1 MMGDVVRAY
10 RRRLGL
16 SQEDLAH
23 RAGVSVRGIRKIE
36 AQRTGTPRPATVRL
50 LADAFGLAGA
60 ERDRFCQTA
69 PGRDRARAPSP
80 SDAPATEGL
89 VGRHDELATLC
100 AHADAASDG
109 QFRLVWISGE
119 AGAGKSALTRALTA
133 TLAQRGWRTALGR
146 SPEVDGAP
154 SAWAWTDVVRA
165 LLDGGGP
172 APDGELMDRLR
183 PLIEAGAPAPCRP
196 AIAPFWM
203 ARAVVELLRLRA
215 GPLPLLVVLDDAH
228 RAGEE
233 TLQILRYAATE
244 LADRPVLVVATLR
257 PTEVGPA
264 LGATRAA
271 LAGPCTAR
279 VEVGGLAESDVAL
292 LLRESLGAVVAP
304 EVVRLITARTGGNPL
319 FVGETARLIADR
331 GFAAATELVPAGVG
345 DVLRRRLASL
355 PAPALAA
362 LRTVA
367 VVGIEVE
374 VEVLLSIGAAGADAV
389 LAGLDAAVRA
399 GLLTEPAP
407 GVVRFSHVLVRD
419 TIYQDLPGLRRVDL
433 HAQVLATLEKVRP
446 GGTVA
451 LAHHAL
457 AAAGPATAWSA
468 AVRGVEAG
476 RVALDACA
484 YAEAVALLAGALEVI
499 DRSPPPR
506 LGRGTHDALR
516 LDLLCMLVSAQGH
529 AGDVRGARQSRVLA
543 IRSAHDL
550 GDHRSLARAYS
561 AYDAPTLWTTRKYQE
576 PDHELIAGLAATLAL
591 VPEDDPVA
599 RCRLLATLAL
609 ETEATDPR
617 RTGEASREAVDIA
630 ERLDDPV
637 LLCRAL
643 NARFR
648 YIALLGPDRWGELDE
663 IGKRQLDVATAQ
675 GLNAYR
681 AQAHHILCM
690 AQLAHNDLHE
700 AQWHLDQAAAHATS
714 GQLGL
719 VLGIIA
725 MFQGLRELI
734 AGRFAQAE
742 LAYAPIIAQLRHVG
756 SPNIDEVELFIRFCV
771 EHARPGPGRKTRTA
785 ALALLVQPIHE
796 RLGDAV
802 VEPYVRLL
810 IAAGRTG
817 QARAVWRP
825 GTPIPRDHYWF
836 HWTALRAENAVH
848 LGDLATAATCYEQ
861 LLPWRGHL
869 PGLLHA
875 HTALGPVDHTL
886 GDLARALGAP
896 AVASQHYADAV
907 VVSERVGAAHW
918 TARAQAALDAIPQRT
933 TVRSSP
939 PGRAGSVVDPAP
951 LLQRC
956 RGYGAG

>member
-36 AQRTGTPRPATVRL
+36 AQRTGSPRPATVRL
-50 LADAFGLAGA
+50 LADAFGLVGA

-69 PGRDRARAPSP
+69 PGGDHNRPTPS
-80 SDAPATEGL
+80 AAGL
-89 VGRHDELATLC
+89 VGRDDELAALC

-165 LLDGGGP
+165 LLAGGGP
-172 APDGELMDRLR
+172 EPDGELLDRLR
-183 PLIEAGAPAPCRP
+183 PLIADGAPAT
-196 AIAPFWM
+196 APFWA
-203 ARAVVELLRLRA
+203 ARAVVDLLRLHA

-233 TLQILRYAATE
+233 TLQILRYAAAE
-244 LADRPVLVVATLR
+244 LADSPVLVVATLR

-271 LAGPCTAR
+271 LAGPRTGR
-279 VEVGGLAESDVAL
+279 VEVAGLAESGVAL
-292 LLRESLGAVVAP
+292 LLTDHLGAVIAP

-331 GFAAATELVPAGVG
+331 GFAVATELVPAGVG

-355 PAPALAA
+355 PGPAVAA

-367 VVGIEVE
+367 VFGIEVE
-374 VEVLLSIGAAGADAV
+374 VEVLLAIEPAGADAV
-389 LAGLDAAVRA
+389 LEGLDTAVRA

-419 TIYQDLPGLRRVDL
+419 TIYQDLPGLRRVGL
-433 HAQVLATLEKVRP
+433 HAQVLDTLEKARP
-446 GGTVA
+446 GDAVA

-457 AAAGPATAWSA
+457 AAAGPATAWPA
-468 AVRGVEAG
+468 AVRGAEAG

-484 YAEAVALLAGALEVI
+484 YAEATALLTGALEVI
-499 DRSPPPR
+499 GRSPPVR
-506 LGRGTHDALR
+506 RADRAAHDALR
-516 LDLLCMLVSAQGH
+516 LDLLCLLVSAQGH

-543 IRSAHDL
+543 IRLAHDL
-550 GDHRSLARAYS
+550 GDHRRLSRAYT
-561 AYDAPTLWTTRKYQE
+561 AYDAPTLWTNRKYQE
-576 PDHELIAGLAATLAL
+576 PDHELIAGLTATLAL
-591 VPEDDPVA
+591 VPEDDLVA
-599 RCRLLATLAL
+599 RCQLLATLAL

-617 RTGEASREAVDIA
+617 RTDEASREAIGIA
-630 ERLDDPV
+630 SRLDDPV

-663 IGKRQLDVATAQ
+663 IGKRQLDVATAE

-690 AQLAHNDLHE
+690 AQLAHNNLDG
-700 AQWHLDQAAAHATS
+700 AQWHLDRAAEHATS

-725 MFQGLRELI
+725 MFRGLRELV
-734 AGRFAQAE
+734 AGRFAEAE
-742 LAYAPIIAQLRHVG
+742 LAYAPVIAQLRHVG
-756 SPNIDEVELFIRFCV
+756 GPNIDEVELFIRFCI
-771 EHARPGPGRKTRTA
+771 EHARPGPGRKSRMA
-785 ALALLVQPIHE
+785 ALALLVRPIHE

-802 VEPYVRLL
+802 AEPYVRLL
-810 IAAGRTG
+810 IGAGRLD

-825 GTPIPRDHYWF
+825 DTPIPRDHYWF

-848 LGDLATAATCYEQ
+848 LGDLAAAAACYRQ

-886 GDLARALGAP
+886 GDLARALGSP
-896 AVASQHYADAV
+896 AAAARHYADAV
-907 VVSERVGAAHW
+907 TVAERVGAAHW
-918 TARAQAALDAIPQRT
+918 TTRAQAALDATATER
-933 TVRSSP
+933 
-939 PGRAGSVVDPAP
+939 RAAADP
-951 LLQRC
+951 
-956 RGYGAG
+956 

>member
-1 MMGDVVRAY
+1 
-10 RRRLGL
+10 
-16 SQEDLAH
+16 
-23 RAGVSVRGIRKIE
+23 
-36 AQRTGTPRPATVRL
+36 
-50 LADAFGLAGA
+50 
-60 ERDRFCQTA
+60 
-69 PGRDRARAPSP
+69 
-80 SDAPATEGL
+80 
-89 VGRHDELATLC
+89 
-100 AHADAASDG
+100 
-109 QFRLVWISGE
+109 
-119 AGAGKSALTRALTA
+119 LTA

-172 APDGELMDRLR
+172 EPDAELLDRLR
-183 PLIEAGAPAPCRP
+183 PLIEDGAPAT
-196 AIAPFWM
+196 APFWV
-203 ARAVVELLRLRA
+203 ARAVVELLRRHA
-215 GPLPLLVVLDDAH
+215 GPSPLLVVLDDAH

-233 TLQILRYAATE
+233 TLQILRYAAAE
-244 LADRPVLVVATLR
+244 LADSPVLVVATLR

-271 LAGPCTAR
+271 LAGPRTGR
-279 VEVGGLAESDVAL
+279 VEVVGLAESGVAL
-292 LLRESLGAVVAP
+292 LLREHLGAVVAP

-331 GFAAATELVPAGVG
+331 GFAVATELVPDGVG
-345 DVLRRRLASL
+345 EVLRRRLASL
-355 PAPALAA
+355 PGPALAA

-367 VVGIEVE
+367 VFGIEVE
-374 VEVLLSIGAAGADAV
+374 VEVLLSIDPAGADAV
-389 LAGLDAAVRA
+389 LEGLDLAVRA

-419 TIYQDLPGLRRVDL
+419 TIYQDLPRLRRVDL
-433 HAQVLATLEKVRP
+433 HAQVLDTLEKVRP
-446 GGTVA
+446 GDAVA

-457 AAAGPATAWSA
+457 AAAGPATAWPA

-484 YAEAVALLAGALEVI
+484 YAEATALLAGALEVI
-499 DRSPPPR
+499 GRSPPAR
-506 LGRGTHDALR
+506 RADRAAQDAVR

-529 AGDVRGARQSRVLA
+529 AGDVRGARKSRVLA
-543 IRSAHDL
+543 IRLAHDL
-550 GDHRSLARAYS
+550 GDRRSLSRAYA
-561 AYDAPTLWTTRKYQE
+561 AYDAPTLWTNREYQE
-576 PDHELIAGLAATLAL
+576 PDHELIAGLVATLDL

-609 ETEATDPR
+609 ETEATDPP
-617 RTGEASREAVDIA
+617 RTGEASREAIDIA
-630 ERLDDPV
+630 SRLDDPV

-648 YIALLGPDRWGELDE
+648 YIALLSPDRWGELEE
-663 IGKRQLDVATAQ
+663 IGKRQLDVATAE

-690 AQLAHNDLHE
+690 AQLAHNNLDG
-700 AQWHLDQAAAHATS
+700 AQWHLDRAAEHAS
-714 GQLGL
+714 GGQLGL

-725 MFQGLRELI
+725 MFKGLRELI
-734 AGRFAQAE
+734 AGRFAEAE

-771 EHARPGPGRKTRTA
+771 EHARPGPGRKARAA
-785 ALALLVQPIHE
+785 ALAPLVRPIHE
-796 RLGDAV
+796 RHGDAV
-802 VEPYVRLL
+802 AEPYVRLL
-810 IAAGRTG
+810 IGAGRLD

-825 GTPIPRDHYWF
+825 ETPIPRDHYWF

-848 LGDLATAATCYEQ
+848 LGDLATAATCYRQ

-875 HTALGPVDHTL
+875 HTALGPVDQTL
-886 GDLARALGAP
+886 GDLARALGSP
-896 AVASQHYADAV
+896 AASRHYADAAIV
-907 VVSERVGAAHW
+907 AERVGAAHW
-918 TARAQAALDAIPQRT
+918 TTRAQAALAATATERPAT
-933 TVRSSP
+933 
-939 PGRAGSVVDPAP
+939 ADP
-951 LLQRC
+951 
-956 RGYGAG
+956 

>member
-10 RRRLGL
+10 RRQLGL

-23 RAGVSVRGIRKIE
+23 RAGVSVRGVRKIE
-36 AQRTGTPRPATVRL
+36 AQQTGTPRPATVRL

-69 PGRDRARAPSP
+69 LGRDHPRPPPP
-80 SDAPATEGL
+80 SDAPSADGL
-89 VGRHDELATLC
+89 VGRDDELATLC

-165 LLDGGGP
+165 LLDSGGP
-172 APDGELMDRLR
+172 EPDGELLDRLR
-183 PLIEAGAPAPCRP
+183 PLTEDRAPAPGRP
-196 AIAPFWM
+196 AIAPFWV
-203 ARAVVELLRLRA
+203 ARAVVELLRLQA

-244 LADRPVLVVATLR
+244 LADSPVLAVATLR

-264 LGATRAA
+264 LSATQAA
-271 LAGPCTAR
+271 LAGPRTSR
-279 VEVGGLAESDVAL
+279 VEVVGLVESDVAL
-292 LLRESLGAVVAP
+292 LLNKHLGAAVAP
-304 EVVRLITARTGGNPL
+304 EVVRLITERTGGNPL
-319 FVGETARLIADR
+319 FVGETARLIADK

-367 VVGIEVE
+367 VFGIEVE
-374 VEVLLSIGAAGADAV
+374 VEVLLSTDPAGADTV
-389 LAGLDAAVRA
+389 LEGLDVAVRA

-419 TIYQDLPGLRRVDL
+419 TVYQDLPGLRRVDL
-433 HAQVLATLEKVRP
+433 HTQVLNALKEIRP
-446 GGTVA
+446 GNAVA

-484 YAEAVALLAGALEVI
+484 YAEATTLLAGALKVI
-499 DRSPPPR
+499 GRSPVARRPDR
-506 LGRGTHDALR
+506 AARDALR

-543 IRSAHDL
+543 IRLAHDL
-550 GDHRSLARAYS
+550 GDRRSLSRAYS
-561 AYDAPTLWTTRKYQE
+561 AYDAPTLWTNRKYQE
-576 PDHELIAGLAATLAL
+576 PDHELIAGLVATLAL

-599 RCRLLATLAL
+599 RCQLLATLAL
-609 ETEATDPR
+609 ETEATDPQ
-617 RTGEASREAVDIA
+617 RTDEASQEAVDIA
-630 ERLDDPV
+630 DRLDDPV

-648 YIALLGPDRWGELDE
+648 YIALLSPDRWGELDE

-675 GLNAYR
+675 GLNAYQ

-690 AQLAHNDLHE
+690 AQLAHNNLNG

-725 MFQGLRELI
+725 MFKGLRELI
-734 AGRFAQAE
+734 AGRFDQAE
-742 LAYAPIIAQLRHVG
+742 LAYAPIIAQLRHIG
-756 SPNIDEVELFIRFCV
+756 GPNIDEVELFIRFCI
-771 EHARPGPGRKTRTA
+771 EHARPGPGRKARAA
-785 ALALLVQPIHE
+785 ALALLVRPIHE

-802 VEPYVRLL
+802 AEPYVRLL
-810 IAAGRTG
+810 IAAGRPD

-825 GTPIPRDHYWF
+825 DTPIPWDHYWF

-848 LGDLATAATCYEQ
+848 LGDLATAATCYRQ

-869 PGLLHA
+869 PGLLQA

-886 GDLARALGAP
+886 GDLARALGSP
-896 AVASQHYADAV
+896 AAASQHYADAITV
-907 VVSERVGAAHW
+907 AEGVGAAHW
-918 TARAQAALDAIPQRT
+918 ATRARAALDATRNRRRGPRQAGDRPAIGRP
-933 TVRSSP
+933 P
-939 PGRAGSVVDPAP
+939 PGEPSR
-951 LLQRC
+951 R
-956 RGYGAG
+956 